1 MKRES
6 SDSLFFV
13 PENHLLAFRG
23 GITKAKGRKKDNLMS
38 VKVNNRDI
46 LLLFRQ
52 K

>member
-1 MKRES
+1 MNYE
-6 SDSLFFV
+6 
-13 PENHLLAFRG
+13 
-23 GITKAKGRKKDNLMS
+23 TKSEKKGNLVS